1 VRSKANDEKQT
12 QTHLR
17 RTQGFTMSKFG
28 QRVKHLVG
36 GMIPPALFFFL
47 AFQLLA
53 LTQALM
59 LRQYD
64 IDATIFVAGL
74 VGALVVAK
82 VVVLA
87 EMLPFINRFPERPLI
102 WNIAWKTT
110 IFFVATFLGRYI
122 EKLVHFYRETGDI
135 VSAHR
140 EMAHAVIWSRFWLIQ
155 IWLMVLLLVFCTMG
169 ELTRALGRDRMREL
183 FFGISGKAAA
193 IRVPNANKL
202 SEEE

>member
-1 VRSKANDEKQT
+1 
-12 QTHLR
+12 
-17 RTQGFTMSKFG
+17 
-28 QRVKHLVG
+28 
-36 GMIPPALFFFL
+36 
-47 AFQLLA
+47 
-53 LTQALM
+53 
-59 LRQYD
+59 
-64 IDATIFVAGL
+64 
-74 VGALVVAK
+74 
-82 VVVLA
+82 
-87 EMLPFINRFPERPLI
+87 MLPFINRFPERPLI

-140 EMAHAVIWSRFWLIQ
+140 EMAQAVIWSRFWLIQ

-183 FFGISGKAAA
+183 FFGISVKAAA